1 MTGTTP
7 KERANR
13 HGEVSL
19 AIPLAATFVVVV
31 ALIAAAMGVTGA
43 EAATLR

>member
-7 KERANR
+7 KHRANR

-19 AIPLAATFVVVV
+19 AIPLAVTFVAVA
-31 ALIAAAMGVTGA
+31 ALIAAAIGVSGA
-43 EAATLR
+43 DAATLR

>member
-7 KERANR
+7 KHRANR

-19 AIPLAATFVVVV
+19 AIPLAVTFVTVV
-31 ALIAAAMGVTGA
+31 ALIAATIGISGA